1 MRMGTEKTFIPEVI
15 LTPDKQEYGKND
27 DITID
32 VAFSIQG
39 VLRDNFNEKN
49 WTESYNKHDNLFKLK
64 YGIKLFSGGFRKKEL
79 KEIDTYRKASMFW
92 TRNPKLVNPMQE
104 KRVWVQVAKNFE
116 PFIKLSEDEVKAELF
131 DFNEKI
137 TFKAS
142 ELGSGKH
149 KIGAEVY
156 SSWQKHHFTEPG
168 DVKSSAN
175 EVEISIS

>member
-1 MRMGTEKTFIPEVI
+1 MGSEKTFIPQVG
-15 LTPDKQEYGKND
+15 LALDKPEYSIND
-27 DITID
+27 DVT
-32 VAFSIQG
+32 VRVTFSIQG
-39 VLRDNFNEKN
+39 ALRENFNEKN
-49 WTESYNKHDNLFKLK
+49 WTDSYNKYDNLFKLK

-116 PFIKLSEDEVKAELF
+116 PFIRLTEEEVRAELF
-131 DFNEKI
+131 DFDEKI

-142 ELGSGKH
+142 ELGTGTH

-168 DVKSSAN
+168 DAKSVN
-175 EVEISIS
+175 EIEITVR